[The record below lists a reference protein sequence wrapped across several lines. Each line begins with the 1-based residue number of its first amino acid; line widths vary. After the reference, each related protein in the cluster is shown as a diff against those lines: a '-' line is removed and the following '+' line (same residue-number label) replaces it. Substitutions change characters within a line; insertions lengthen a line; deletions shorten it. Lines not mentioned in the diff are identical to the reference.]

1 MSMKLANH
9 WSSQIKRRV
18 LQAGAGALSL
28 VAAAACSGG
37 SGPAAE
43 PVSPANSAPRIT
55 GSLAITVSENMTEV
69 GAVSATDADGDMLTY
84 ALAGGPD
91 ASAFE
96 ITSNSGVIRFVQS
109 PDFERPDD
117 SDGDNVYHF
126 TVRVSDDAGGSA
138 SADFAVTVSN
148 LPDTRYLEPIFTGTT
163 ISPDIVYAQGSD
175 DYVLNVITPQGDTET
190 SRPLALIAS
199 GGAFAFTSRFQVQPF
214 AEAFARAGYVAAIM
228 DYRTLGRMAESP
240 LEFRLAGQ
248 DANHDMIAALR
259 FLRANAAQY
268 GIDPE
273 TAIVGGTSAGAFMAL
288 GLGTLDPDD
297 PLEQDL
303 IDYVSTRGGVYGNVG
318 AHLDQSPHVQG
329 VWAISGAVPGL
340 DKIDRDSAPV
350 YAAHNELDSVAPC
363 GTFTLTGTQ
372 FEASGTCDFVPVF
385 EDLGVPVG
393 AFIVP
398 DDTGHVDFTE
408 EEYRQIMAEALQLY
422 YENVLS
428 VD

>member
-1 MSMKLANH
+1 MYLADDLSAH
-9 WSSQIKRRV
+9 TIRRV
-18 LQAGAGALSL
+18 LQVGASALIL
-28 VAAAACSGG
+28 LGLAACGG
-37 SGPAAE
+37 GGAAPEPAR
-43 PVSPANSAPRIT
+43 PANSPPQIT
-55 GSLAITVSENMTEV
+55 SSGAFTVDENTVEV
-69 GAVSATDADGDMLTY
+69 GSVSATDADGDMLSY

-117 SDGDNVYHF
+117 ADRDNVYHF

-138 SADFAVTVSN
+138 SADVAVTVSN
-148 LPDTRYLEPIFTGTT
+148 LPDTRYLEQIFTGTT
-163 ISPDIVYAQGSD
+163 ISPDIVYAQGGD
-175 DYVLNVITPQGDTET
+175 DFVLNVITPQGDTET
-190 SRPLALIAS
+190 SRPLALLAS
-199 GGAFAFTSRFQVQPF
+199 GGAFAFTNRFQVRPF
-214 AEAFARAGYVAAIM
+214 AEVFARAGYVAAIM
-228 DYRTLGRMAESP
+228 DYRTLGRPSSSG

-248 DANHDMIAALR
+248 DGHHDMVGALR

-268 GIDPE
+268 GIDPD
-273 TAIVGGTSAGAFMAL
+273 TVIVGGTSAGAFMAL
-288 GLGTLDPDD
+288 SLGTLDPDD

-303 IDYVSTRGGVYGNVG
+303 IDYVSTRGGVHGNVG
-318 AHLDQSPHVQG
+318 DHLDQSPNVQG

-350 YAAHNELDSVAPC
+350 YAAHNELDAVAPC
-363 GTFTLTGTQ
+363 GTITFSGTE

-385 EDLGVPVG
+385 EDLGIPVG

-398 DDTGHVDFTE
+398 DDTEHVDFTN
-408 EEYRQIMAEALQLY
+408 EEYQQIMDEALQLY
-422 YENVLS
+422 FESVLS

>member
-1 MSMKLANH
+1 MKLEDH
-9 WSSQIKRRV
+9 WSSQFRRRV

-28 VAAAACSGG
+28 AGAAACGGG
-37 SGPAAE
+37 SDPAVE
-43 PVSPANSAPRIT
+43 PVTASNSAPQIT
-55 GSLAITVSENMTEV
+55 GSGAFTVDENTTDV
-69 GAVSATDADGDMLTY
+69 GGVSATDADGDMLSY

-117 SDGDNVYHF
+117 ADGDNVYHF

-138 SADFAVTVSN
+138 SADVAVTVSN
-148 LPDTRYLEPIFTGTT
+148 LPDTRYLEQIFTATT
-163 ISPDIVYAQGSD
+163 MSADIVYADGSD

-199 GGAFAFTSRFQVQPF
+199 GGAFAFTNRFQVEPF
-214 AEAFARAGYVAAIM
+214 AEVFARAGYVAAIM
-228 DYRTLGRMAESP
+228 DYRTLGRMADNP

-297 PLEQDL
+297 PLEQEL
-303 IDYVSTRGGVYGNVG
+303 IDHVSTRGGVYGNVG
-318 AHLDQSPHVQG
+318 AHLDQSPNVQG

-363 GTFTLTGTQ
+363 GTFTLTGTE

-398 DDTGHVDFTE
+398 DDTEHVDFTD
-408 EEYRQIMAEALQLY
+408 EEYRQIMEEALRLY
-422 YENVLS
+422 FDNVLN